1 MAEHVD
7 FIFANYLNLSGGLLW
22 LGGLYFS
29 IQIYC
34 DFCGYSLTAIGIARI
49 MGINLTKNFDTPY
62 FSKNIKEFWKKWH
75 ITLSSFFRDYI
86 FIPLGGSRD
95 KKLINYRNII
105 ITFSASGLWHGANW
119 TFIFWGIG
127 HGILVIIHKFFKV
140 RINLYLSWFVT
151 VLSVFFLW
159 IIFRSESMIN
169 ASEYIYRMFSNFSF
183 PKERISPLIFII
195 YYVIIDGILYRFHQT
210 KIFFNKPYIE
220 YFILGLIFVTC
231 VGTINSNP
239 NFIYFQF

>member
-75 ITLSSFFRDYI
+75 ITLSSF
-86 FIPLGGSRD
+86 LE
-95 KKLINYRNII
+95 
-105 ITFSASGLWHGANW
+105 
-119 TFIFWGIG
+119 
-127 HGILVIIHKFFKV
+127 
-140 RINLYLSWFVT
+140 
-151 VLSVFFLW
+151 
-159 IIFRSESMIN
+159 IIFL
-169 ASEYIYRMFSNFSF
+169 F
-183 PKERISPLIFII
+183 L
-195 YYVIIDGILYRFHQT
+195 
-210 KIFFNKPYIE
+210 
-220 YFILGLIFVTC
+220 
-231 VGTINSNP
+231 
-239 NFIYFQF
+239 